1 MVKVEIINGP
11 IDFFPLNDN
20 RDQDG
25 AEIVF
30 NGRVRAAEYDKIITA
45 LEYEQYE
52 DMAES
57 ELKKVAE
64 KTVKKFAIHDLF
76 CKHRIGKVKVGQ
88 SSLHVVIR
96 SKHRKEG
103 FIAMNYFISAL
114 KDRVPIWKWAILED
128 GTKIPSDC
136 TSS

>member
-11 IDFFPLNDN
+11 IDFFSLNDN

-57 ELKKVAE
+57 ELKKIADISNE
-64 KTVKKFAIHDLF
+64 YKKYISQILWQRMAMDGIMATG
-76 CKHRIGKVKVGQ
+76 RI
-88 SSLHVVIR
+88 LTI
-96 SKHRKEG
+96 
-103 FIAMNYFISAL
+103 
-114 KDRVPIWKWAILED
+114 PIIFRQKN
-128 GTKIPSDC
+128 
-136 TSS
+136 

>member
-1 MVKVEIINGP
+1 MVKIEIINGP

-45 LEYEQYE
+45 LVYEQYE

-57 ELKKVAE
+57 ELKKVAK
-64 KTVKKFAIHDLF
+64 KT
-76 CKHRIGKVKVGQ
+76 
-88 SSLHVVIR
+88 
-96 SKHRKEG
+96 
-103 FIAMNYFISAL
+103 AMEIQKMNTNVFTQ
-114 KDRVPIWKWAILED
+114 DV
-128 GTKIPSDC
+128 
-136 TSS
+136 